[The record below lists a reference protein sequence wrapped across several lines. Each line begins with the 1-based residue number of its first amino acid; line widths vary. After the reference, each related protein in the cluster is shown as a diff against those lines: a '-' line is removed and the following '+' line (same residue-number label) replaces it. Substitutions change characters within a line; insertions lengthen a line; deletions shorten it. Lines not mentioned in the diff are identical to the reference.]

1 MPFWFSVLTLRLRWC
16 VCWLNARHAD
26 GEGRIWN
33 KAKTLGWNFTRS
45 LGDVQG
51 KLSGLLSTPDVK
63 VTKYL
68 LAQLSE

>member
-1 MPFWFSVLTLRLRWC
+1 MPFWFIMLTLRLLWC
-16 VCWLNARHAD
+16 VCLFELNARHAD

-33 KAKTLGWNFTRS
+33 KAKTMGWTFTRS

-63 VTKYL
+63 VTTYL
-68 LAQLSE
+68 RN